1 MSQNN
6 HLERQIYKSIVTG
19 MSIFLPIGFVLGL
32 LKGNILLGLL
42 AGNTLGFALGLT
54 VVRFKKGAWDEK
66 P

>member
-6 HLERQIYKSIVTG
+6 HFERKIYKSIVTG
-19 MSIFLPIGFVLGL
+19 MSIFLPIGIVLGL

-42 AGNTLGFALGLT
+42 AGNSLGFALGLT
-54 VVRFKKGAWDEK
+54 VVRFKKVAGDEK